1 MSVSMSATVAAA
13 ADVTPKRAV
22 RVLTRDMTM
31 MRHARE
37 LVFSPGI
44 ARNCARNEVARGG
57 GIWVTVVVPSVGLV
71 CPDDVAPQSPPS
83 LLLSANRLF
92 FAAIRTRRGERPNA
106 RATSSCAW
114 WIFSP

>member
-1 MSVSMSATVAAA
+1 
-13 ADVTPKRAV
+13 
-22 RVLTRDMTM
+22 MTM

-37 LVFSPGI
+37 LVFSPGV
-44 ARNCARNEVARGG
+44 ADCARNEVARGG

-92 FAAIRTRRGERPNA
+92 FAATRTGAIMMRRNTRRAAYPGDTVEAAER
-106 RATSSCAW
+106 R
-114 WIFSP
+114 